1 MCYDSGA
8 SDELVEINL
17 LLNLIL
23 NYMKFPLK
31 MQNSLKV
38 DENVLFVHVCS
49 GMGQIKI

>member
-1 MCYDSGA
+1 MCYDSDG

-17 LLNLIL
+17 LLSLIL
-23 NYMKFPLK
+23 NYTKFPLK

-38 DENVLFVHVCS
+38 DSNVLFVHICS